1 MRIYNADTA
10 LQAEDAAFISTKFAT
25 DKMLTTSESSIS
37 HFCAFVDF
45 YTRKS
50 ADPVN
55 TALVCEEQAEAIRL
69 EPQDL
74 TQENVQL
81 LLDTMLNAID
91 HLGKKW
97 LDEQIQHDARKQE
110 HRQDVARL
118 YQQLAAQ
125 QREPQKHS
133 QHLYQKGL
141 HWLRQHL
148 VQNSALK
155 SKRSLRKKHM
165 SQKEATAY

>member
-1 MRIYNADTA
+1 MRIYSADTA
-10 LQAEDAAFISTKFAT
+10 LQAEDAAFTSTKFAT

-74 TQENVQL
+74 TPENVQL

-97 LDEQIQHDARKQE
+97 LDEQIQHDVRKQQ

-118 YQQLAAQ
+118 HQQLALVHQ
-125 QREPQKHS
+125 EQSSHTR
-133 QHLYQKGL
+133 LYQKGL
-141 HWLRQHL
+141 RWLRQHL
-148 VQNSALK
+148 VQNSTPK
-155 SKRSLRKKHM
+155 SKRSVRKKHIP
-165 SQKEATAY
+165 QKEATAY

>member
-1 MRIYNADTA
+1 MRIYNAEAA
-10 LQAEDAAFISTKFAT
+10 LQAEDAAFASTKLAAENR
-25 DKMLTTSESSIS
+25 LRAPESSIS

-50 ADPVN
+50 TDPVN
-55 TALVCEEQAEAIRL
+55 TALVCEEQAEVMRL

-97 LDEQIQHDARKQE
+97 LDEQIQHDARKQQ
-110 HRQDVARL
+110 HRLDVARL
-118 YQQLAAQ
+118 HQQLVAQ
-125 QREPQKHS
+125 QSEPRKSS
-133 QHLYQKGL
+133 QSFYQKGL
-141 HWLRQHL
+141 RWLQHHL
-148 VQNSALK
+148 VRDSVP
-155 SKRSLRKKHM
+155 KRKRLSRKKPVHR
-165 SQKEATAY
+165 KEAVAC